1 MGTKKFSLKR
11 NFSKKNIERI
21 PKNKPIVYK
30 LKNAGETN
38 LYTGIAKLGRV
49 DDRLKEHL
57 LGGKDPIKG
66 ARQFQIKQ
74 FKSIDQARRE
84 EKKIIKKEK
93 PKYNK

>member
-1 MGTKKFSLKR
+1 MGTKKFSPKR
-11 NFSKKNIERI
+11 NFSKKNIEKI
-21 PKNKPIVYK
+21 LKNKPIVYK

-66 ARQFQIKQ
+66 ARQFQTKQ